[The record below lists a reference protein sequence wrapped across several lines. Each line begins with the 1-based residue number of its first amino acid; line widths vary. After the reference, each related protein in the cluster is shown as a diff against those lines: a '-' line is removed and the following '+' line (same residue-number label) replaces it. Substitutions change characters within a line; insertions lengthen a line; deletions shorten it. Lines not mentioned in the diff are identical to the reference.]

1 MIKINLEKAQ
11 EIAHEVRRAKR
22 NEDFKPLDVQATIP
36 ALAVEAEAKRQAIR
50 DEDNKRQDAI
60 NKASDEKALK
70 EIVDVLLPK

>member
-1 MIKINLEKAQ
+1 MIKINLEKAK
-11 EIAHEVRRAKR
+11 EISHEVRRAKR

>member
-50 DEDNKRQDAI
+50 DEDNKRQVAI
-60 NKASDEKALK
+60 NKANDEKALK

>member
-50 DEDNKRQDAI
+50 DEDANVQVSIDQAK
-60 NKASDEKALK
+60 DEKALK
-70 EIVDVLLPK
+70 EIISKLS